1 MTTQPTLSHDR
12 ILSPAPEN
20 WAPAPAP
27 LDMPQQ
33 ELERPAARVSPLASL
48 WMLLTG
54 QSAAAL
60 ALTVLAAVVATWLTL
75 EASIQDGVQVWDVVR
90 AVLILVTTGWLAW
103 GAVLGVN
110 GLIGR
115 NRPRPAARI
124 EGPQPRTAVL
134 VPICNEDPVATFA
147 RVAAMDRSI
156 SDAGVTAD
164 IAILSDTRDETLA
177 AVERVTF
184 ARLLRET
191 GGEGRIF
198 YRRRTDNRGRKA
210 GNIEDFFRNNGGA
223 YEFAVILD
231 ADSLME
237 GTAIREMIAR
247 MQADPK
253 LGLLQ
258 TLPKVV
264 GASSFF
270 GRAMQ
275 FASVFHGPVF
285 TRGLARLQGRTGPF
299 WGHNAIVRVH
309 AFVQS
314 CGLPELGGKPPFG
327 GHILSHDYVE
337 AALLA
342 RSGWTVRVDQDIDG
356 SYEEGPENLLSYAR
370 RDRRWCQGNLQHIR
384 LLTAPGFA
392 LWSRYVFLQGIFSYL
407 VSLLWAAFL
416 VATVAGTVLAPEPN
430 YFPEMH
436 QLYPVFPSDRSREI
450 TALFFGIVGLLILP
464 KVAILWQASAQGR
477 ARGFGGTF
485 GALRSV
491 LTEILLTSAIAP
503 VMLMFQSRAVLQ
515 VLSGQDGG
523 WPANARGEGRLGV
536 RESFSA
542 SWWIML
548 TGAIILGS
556 VYFLAPGLTLWLLP
570 VAVPMLAAPWLIAL
584 SSRSG
589 GRSMFIVPEE
599 AQPPAVVQSYRQIHG
614 RWDAPAPAEPAPE
627 AAGLQP
633 AS

>member
-1 MTTQPTLSHDR
+1 MG
-12 ILSPAPEN
+12 
-20 WAPAPAP
+20 
-27 LDMPQQ
+27 
-33 ELERPAARVSPLASL
+33 ARVDPATAMARALSLAV
-48 WMLLTG
+48 T
-54 QSAAAL
+54 A
-60 ALTVLAAVVATWLTL
+60 LAAVVATWLTVA
-75 EASIQDGVQVWDVVR
+75 ASVQDGVQVWDVVR
-90 AVLILVTTGWLAW
+90 AVLIFVTTGWLAW
-103 GAVLGVN
+103 GAVLGLN
-110 GLIGR
+110 GLVAGRRHGPAPQIIGD
-115 NRPRPAARI
+115 
-124 EGPQPRTAVL
+124 QPPTVVL
-134 VPICNEDPVATFA
+134 VPICNEDPVATFS
-147 RVAAMDRSI
+147 RVAAMYRSNA
-156 SDAGVTAD
+156 DAGVSAD

-191 GGEGRIF
+191 GGEGQIF
-198 YRRRTDNRGRKA
+198 YRRRSDNRGRKA
-210 GNIEDFFRNNGGA
+210 GNIEEFFRNNGGA

-237 GTAIREMIAR
+237 GAAIREMIAR

-285 TRGLARLQGRTGPF
+285 TRGLARLQGLNGPF
-299 WGHNAIVRVH
+299 WGHNAIVRVR

-314 CGLPELGGKPPFG
+314 CGLPELTGKPPFG

-342 RSGWTVRVDQDIDG
+342 RAGWTVKVEQSIDG
-356 SYEEGPENLLSYAR
+356 SYEEGPENLLAYAR

-384 LLTAPGFA
+384 LLSAPGFA

-416 VATVAGTVLAPEPN
+416 VATVLGTVLAPEPD
-430 YFPEMH
+430 YFPNLH

-464 KVAILWQASAQGR
+464 KVGIVWQAAVSGR
-477 ARGFGGTF
+477 ARGFGGAL

-523 WPANARGEGRLGV
+523 WPANARGEGRLTL
-536 RESFSA
+536 REGFAA
-542 SWWIML
+542 SWWIV
-548 TGAIILGS
+548 TAGAIILAS

-570 VAVPMLAAPWLIAL
+570 VALPMLAAPWLIAL

-589 GRSMFIVPEE
+589 GRTMFTVPEE
-599 AQPPAVVQSYRQIHG
+599 AKAPPVVAEYRAIHA
-614 RWDAPAPAEPAPE
+614 RWQAPQVPGGDAPDLAMQ
-627 AAGLQP
+627 AA
-633 AS
+633 S

>member
-1 MTTQPTLSHDR
+1 MGARVDLAT
-12 ILSPAPEN
+12 A
-20 WAPAPAP
+20 
-27 LDMPQQ
+27 
-33 ELERPAARVSPLASL
+33 AARAI
-48 WMLLTG
+48 
-54 QSAAAL
+54 AL

-75 EASIQDGVQVWDVVR
+75 EASIQDGVQVWDVAR

-103 GAVLGVN
+103 GAVLGIN
-110 GLIGR
+110 GLVGR
-115 NRPRPAARI
+115 QATAPAPQI
-124 EGPQPRTAVL
+124 TGTQPRTVVL

-147 RVAAMDRSI
+147 RVAAMDRSV
-156 SDAGVTAD
+156 SAAGVATD

-210 GNIEDFFRNNGGA
+210 GNIEDFFRSNGGA

-237 GTAIREMIAR
+237 GSAIREMIAR
-247 MQADPK
+247 MQADPR

-264 GASSFF
+264 GAHSFF

-342 RSGWTVRVDQDIDG
+342 RAGWTVKVEQDIDG
-356 SYEEGPENLLSYAR
+356 SFEEGPENLLSYAR

-392 LWSRYVFLQGIFSYL
+392 LWSRYVFVQGIFSYL

-416 VATVAGTVLAPEPN
+416 VATVAGTVLAPEPD
-430 YFPEMH
+430 YFPDMH

-464 KVAILWQASAQGR
+464 KVAILWQASATGR
-477 ARGFGGTF
+477 ARGFGGTP

-536 RESFSA
+536 REGVAA
-542 SWWIML
+542 SWWIVI
-548 TGAIILGS
+548 TGGIILAS

-570 VAVPMLAAPWLIAL
+570 VALPMIAAPWLIAF

-599 AQPPAVVQSYRQIHG
+599 FHPPAVVRTYRDIHS
-614 RWDAPAPAEPAPE
+614 RWTIPGNTETPEPEPAM
-627 AAGLQP
+627 QP